1 MATYTAATFIPQLQ
15 PYQPDLNLYSNL
27 IQNSQSQYDSN
38 WKSLNKIYGQYFYA
52 DLTREDN
59 AKKKDYLL
67 NQINFNVGRLAGLD
81 LSLQQNVAQATQVFK
96 PFYEDKALMKD
107 MAWTKNYNSQVGKA
121 EALQG
126 SADEKRR
133 AEFWD
138 TGLKE
143 LQYKR
148 EEFKEATA
156 DKAMGMGNVLYTPY
170 VNVQDK
176 ALNLA
181 KEYGDIQTV
190 TRSEDGR
197 WLIKKTNGEAL
208 EEPLSKLFEANMG
221 SDPQIQAIYQTQSYV
236 NRKDYAQ
243 SNAAQFNG
251 DKNAAEMKY
260 LENNFTILKDQ
271 SKKRYESLQKNSTV
285 YDSKIKDLQAQI
297 KNGTASPDAQNLLDN
312 YMEGKQINDSVL
324 ERAKKDYDTMSS
336 GESNT
341 ATTSTGFKNP
351 YGDIESL
358 RFKVDNGVASSLMQ
372 KDLDEAAH
380 VFAYRHYKEDPEA
393 DPYAILAE
401 KHQNTMAEISARTQG
416 QMQVAEYKAKLKD
429 KQDSDQS
436 KVDAG
441 THYKDKDGNL
451 VEFEDQNFVTTVPND
466 KGNTTDKINL
476 KSKSREI
483 SNMTKQEYL
492 DPFFKSTFKVIDKAI
507 VTNKMSDKTAAYI
520 LGYSKDKKV
529 SAKEFID
536 KYNKYGDSW
545 LRKYVGQDGMN
556 SIKNRMNT
564 WVGKNRQL
572 DIFTENGQRTQLYKD
587 YQNGN
592 AKMDDYMLYL
602 KSDQKW
608 RKDSAKSVEKAMM
621 RDGYQY
627 AYLLYDDK
635 GNLRSEK
642 EFLNQLKSKNIVSSN
657 TLNMYKQKILT
668 DTKYRKELEKLAK
681 EKGDKGFLSFLAQSN
696 PITGTASALVNWA
709 TGSKGSS
716 SAMNKY
722 YGKKIGNFIENVG
735 PGNWLDNFVEGKILE
750 DIDYKTLVNKAGQLY
765 SNSKVVKGNP
775 ARLGSGPI
783 DPGTGLSTIGSS
795 SIVVNPK
802 GMSAGKAHFGEIAQA
817 LNGFDWGGNTDRFT
831 LGGLSKSAYDNS
843 PKARRDAQGQALAKA
858 IMMDFNKAQMKGS
871 KSKLSQFEL
880 RVSPIAAGNSKLAAV
895 TIIPNKEWLAEYKST
910 NDETPNNL
918 LTSEEYTKALTHGLT
933 YVMDNSK
940 LNNVTMYKQSYSSPI
955 ASYVESFKKYE
966 LKNIG
971 GDSNK
976 SYTIEKNELGTG
988 DYITTVTFPEFD
1000 PVKGTIVKKTYR
1012 SNDVMQGGYLET
1024 NRDQILNWFN
1034 EVDDNNNYLFNNYTR
1049 VE

>member
-27 IQNSQSQYDSN
+27 IQNSQTQYDSN

-67 NQINFNVGRLAGLD
+67 DQINFNVGRLAGLD

-96 PFYEDKALMKD
+96 PFYEDKGLMKD

-121 EALQG
+121 QALQG

-148 EEFKEATA
+148 DEFKEATA
-156 DKAMGMGNVLYTPY
+156 DKAMSFGNVMYTPY
-170 VNVQDK
+170 VNVEEK
-176 ALNLA
+176 AFELA
-181 KEYGDIQTV
+181 KDYGDIQTV

-197 WLIKKTNGEAL
+197 WIIKKTNGEAL
-208 EEPLSKLFEANMG
+208 EEPLSKLFEANLG
-221 SDPQIQAIYQTQSYV
+221 ANPQIQAIYQTQSYV
-236 NRKDYAQ
+236 NRKDYAY
-243 SNAAQFNG
+243 SNAAQFGG

-260 LENNFTILKDQ
+260 LENNFTILKDH

-285 YDSKIKDLQAQI
+285 YDNKIKDLQAQI

-324 ERAKKDYDTMSS
+324 ERAKKDFDTMNS

-380 VFAYRHYKEDPEA
+380 VYAYRHYKEDPEA
-393 DPYAILAE
+393 DPYAVLAE
-401 KHQNTMAEISARTQG
+401 KHQNALSEISARVQG
-416 QMQVAEYKAKLKD
+416 QMQVAEYKASLKD
-429 KQDSDQS
+429 KVKDKEESDQS
-436 KVDAG
+436 KIDAG
-441 THYKDKDGNL
+441 THFKDKDGNL
-451 VEFEDQNFVTTVPND
+451 VEFEDQNIVTTVPND
-466 KGNTTDKINL
+466 KGNTTDRINL
-476 KSKSREI
+476 KEKSRAI
-483 SNMTKQEYL
+483 SNMTKQEYV
-492 DPFFKSTFKVIDKAI
+492 DPFFHTTFKVIDKSI
-507 VTNKMSDKTAAYI
+507 TGGKMSQKTAAYI

-545 LRKYVGQDGMN
+545 LRKYVGQEGMM

-572 DIFTENGQRTQLYKD
+572 DIFTDNGQRTQLYKD
-587 YQNGN
+587 YVNGN
-592 AKMDDYMLYL
+592 TKMDDYMLYL
-602 KSDQKW
+602 KADQKW
-608 RKDSAKSVEKAMM
+608 RKESSKSVEKALM
-621 RDGYQY
+621 RENHPT
-627 AYLLYDDK
+627 AYLLYDEK
-635 GNLRSEK
+635 GNLRTEK
-642 EFLNQLKSKNIVSSN
+642 EYNKLLAKHMPKEDLKLMTDAIRDE
-657 TLNMYKQKILT
+657 KI
-668 DTKYRKELEKLAK
+668 RKGEKLINERVSRIIGTSGTSDLIYRALNVLTNP
-681 EKGDKGFLSFLAQSN
+681 GQLSPHYQIDKYVMKQMFDKYTYKS
-696 PITGTASALVNWA
+696 LV
-709 TGSKGSS
+709 
-716 SAMNKY
+716 
-722 YGKKIGNFIENVG
+722 E
-735 PGNWLDNFVEGKILE
+735 
-750 DIDYKTLVNKAGQLY
+750 KAGQKY
-765 SNSKVVKGNP
+765 SDSKVVKGNP
-775 ARLGSGPI
+775 ARLGSGPV

-817 LNGFDWGGNTDRFT
+817 LNSFDWGGNTDRFT
-831 LGGLSKSAYDNS
+831 LGGMSKAAYDNA
-843 PKARRDAQGQALAKA
+843 PKSRRDKQGQALAKA
-858 IMMDFNKAQMKGS
+858 IMMDFNIAQMKGS

-880 RVSPIAAGNSKLAAV
+880 RVSPIAAGNSKLGAI
-895 TIIPNKEWLAEYKST
+895 TIVPNKEWLDQYKSS
-910 NDETPNNL
+910 NKEANNL
-918 LTSEEYTKALTHGLT
+918 LSIDDYNKALTKGLT
-933 YVMDNSK
+933 FVMDNNK
-940 LNNVTMYKQSYSSPI
+940 LNNTTMYKQSFSSPI
-955 ASYVESFKKYE
+955 ASYVDSFDKYE

-1012 SNDVMQGGYLET
+1012 SNDVMQGGYLES
-1024 NRDQILNWFN
+1024 NRDQVLNWLN
-1034 EVDDNNNYLFNNYTR
+1034 EVDDNNTYLYNNYTR

>member
-15 PYQPDLNLYSNL
+15 PYQPDLNLYANL
-27 IQNSQSQYDSN
+27 IQNSQTQYDSN

-107 MAWTKNYNSQVGKA
+107 MAWTKNYNSQVGRA
-121 EALQG
+121 QALQG

-176 ALNLA
+176 ALELA

-466 KGNTTDKINL
+466 KGNTTDRINL

-483 SNMTKQEYL
+483 SNMTKQEYV
-492 DPFFKSTFKVIDKAI
+492 DPFFHSTFKVIDKAI
-507 VTNKMSDKTAAYI
+507 NDNKMSAKTAAYI

-536 KYNKYGDSW
+536 KYQKYGDSW

-572 DIFTENGQRTQLYKD
+572 SIFTENGQRTQLYKD

-608 RKDSAKSVEKAMM
+608 RKDSAKSVEKTMM
-621 RDGYQY
+621 KEGYNS
-627 AYLLYDDK
+627 AYLLYDNN
-635 GNLRSEK
+635 GNLRTER
-642 EFLNQLKSKNIVSSN
+642 EF
-657 TLNMYKQKILT
+657 Y
-668 DTKYRKELEKLAK
+668 KELAKVNPEIKKLMGTMGTQGYSGFGLKDKNQTRGSMADREGGGGYTGEGSIYDIINYK
-681 EKGDKGFLSFLAQSN
+681 E
-696 PITGTASALVNWA
+696 LV
-709 TGSKGSS
+709 
-716 SAMNKY
+716 
-722 YGKKIGNFIENVG
+722 
-735 PGNWLDNFVEGKILE
+735 D
-750 DIDYKTLVNKAGQLY
+750 KAGQLY
-765 SNSKVVKGNP
+765 SNSKVVKGKP

-910 NDETPNNL
+910 NDKTPNNL

-933 YVMDNSK
+933 FVMDNSK

>member
-15 PYQPDLNLYSNL
+15 PYQPDLNLYANL
-27 IQNSQSQYDSN
+27 IQNSQTQYDSN

-67 NQINFNVGRLAGLD
+67 DQINFNVGRLAGLD

-96 PFYEDKALMKD
+96 PFYEDKGLMKD

-121 EALQG
+121 KALQG

-148 EEFKEATA
+148 DEFKEATA
-156 DKAMGMGNVLYTPY
+156 DKAMSFGNVMYTPY
-170 VNVQDK
+170 VNVEEK
-176 ALNLA
+176 AFELA
-181 KEYGDIQTV
+181 KDYGDIQTV
-190 TRSEDGR
+190 SRSEDGR
-197 WLIKKTNGEAL
+197 WIIKKTNGEAL
-208 EEPLSKLFEANMG
+208 EEPLSKLFEANLG
-221 SDPQIQAIYQTQSYV
+221 ANPQIQAIYQTQSYV
-236 NRKDYAQ
+236 NRKDYAY

-260 LENNFTILKDQ
+260 LENNFTILKDH

-285 YDSKIKDLQAQI
+285 YDNKIKDLQAQI

-324 ERAKKDYDTMSS
+324 ERAKKDYDTMNS

-380 VFAYRHYKEDPEA
+380 VYAYRHYKEDPEA
-393 DPYAILAE
+393 DPYAVLAE
-401 KHQNTMAEISARTQG
+401 KHQNALSEISARVQG

-429 KQDSDQS
+429 KQATDQS
-436 KVDAG
+436 KIDAG

-466 KGNTTDKINL
+466 KGNTTDRINL
-476 KSKSREI
+476 KDKSRAI
-483 SNMTKQEYL
+483 SNMTKQEYV
-492 DPFFKSTFKVIDKAI
+492 DPFFHSTFKVIDKAL
-507 VTNKMSDKTAAYI
+507 TNGKMSQKTAAYI

-529 SAKEFID
+529 SAKEFVD

-545 LRKYVGQDGMN
+545 LRKYVGQDGMM

-572 DIFTENGQRTQLYKD
+572 DIFTDNGQRTQLYKD
-587 YQNGN
+587 YVNGN
-592 AKMDDYMLYL
+592 TKMDDYMLYL

-608 RKDSAKSVEKAMM
+608 RKESSKSVEKTMM
-621 RDGYQY
+621 REGYKY
-627 AYLLYDDK
+627 AYLLYDEK
-635 GNLRSEK
+635 GNLRTER
-642 EFLNQLKSKNIVSSN
+642 EYYNALPKS
-657 TLNMYKQKILT
+657 
-668 DTKYRKELEKLAK
+668 AK
-681 EKGDKGFLSFLAQSN
+681 EKYYTIDSGEKSDYETAPPTDADLRSGKRRSSPLANKGRGQWDD
-696 PITGTASALVNWA
+696 V
-709 TGSKGSS
+709 
-716 SAMNKY
+716 
-722 YGKKIGNFIENVG
+722 V
-735 PGNWLDNFVEGKILE
+735 
-750 DIDYKTLVNKAGQLY
+750 DYKELLNKAGQLY

-775 ARLGSGPI
+775 ARLGSGPV

-817 LNGFDWGGNTDRFT
+817 LNSFDWGGNTDRFT
-831 LGGLSKSAYDNS
+831 LGGMSKTAYDTS
-843 PKARRDAQGQALAKA
+843 PKSIRDAQGQALAKA

-880 RVSPIAAGNSKLAAV
+880 RVSPIAAGNSKLGAI
-895 TIIPNKEWLAEYKST
+895 TIVPNKEWLDQYKSSNAT
-910 NDETPNNL
+910 KSNNL
-918 LTSEEYTKALTHGLT
+918 LSIDDYNKALTNGLT
-933 YVMDNSK
+933 FVMDNNK
-940 LNNVTMYKQSYSSPI
+940 LNNTTMYKQSFSSPI
-955 ASYVESFKKYE
+955 ASYVDSFDKYE

-1012 SNDVMQGGYLET
+1012 SNDVMQGGYLES
-1024 NRDQILNWFN
+1024 NRDQVLNWLN
-1034 EVDDNNNYLFNNYTR
+1034 EVDDNNNYLYNNYTR